1 MRFPGGIGAGSVR
14 RTLPTPVV
22 VWARTTMV
30 LNGAPTFGALRYAR
44 ATPLWSVTVW
54 NMPLVE
60 VEQSDVEHKTA
71 PYVVGFTT
79 ARIVTTAFGIG
90 RVPDPSRPGAVTVAA
105 TWTTSSPARGE
116 RIVRGVQRSF
126 ALTEVT
132 EMVG

>member
-1 MRFPGGIGAGSVR
+1 MPGGIGAGSVR

-22 VWARTTMV
+22 DCARTTMV

-44 ATPLWSVTVW
+44 ATPFWSVTVW
-54 NMPLVE
+54 NMPLVD
-60 VEQSDVEHKTA
+60 VEQSGVEHRTA
-71 PYVVGFTT
+71 PYAVGFTT

-90 RVPDPSRPGAVTVAA
+90 RLPDPSRVGAVTVAA
-105 TWTTSSPARGE
+105 IWTTSSPARGE
-116 RIVRGVQRSF
+116 RIVCGVQRSF